1 MKSPSTPQRLCKS
14 ALSVPSAPRQRLRAS
29 HGASA
34 LSRTGTVALLATASA
49 LLLLLVGGCNDEE
62 PTVAVTGLVV
72 DGPLQGATVC
82 YDLNDN
88 GSCDAGE
95 PSAVTDAD
103 GIYAFDI
110 AESAAGL
117 HGVVAQV
124 PATAIDKDTHAAVG
138 AAFTLRTVP
147 SGAAGAQ
154 AVFVSPVTTLVA
166 DIARDTGR
174 TAAEAAAQVQATL
187 SLQALPLAPNIPA
200 AGSADLLLAGRAL
213 GVLTIQTVQLASANG
228 VPVAQV
234 AALVREATA
243 SQLPVLAATLAGS
256 TASGAAARAQE
267 AAAAALDAMNLSAAT
282 VRAVAQQLTLPAG
295 AGDAPGPFVS
305 LRRFAYTD
313 ANTYSYTVFAG
324 DSSVTD
330 SNGRFKAS
338 EVRQSRSAGT
348 VQPFNRNQVY
358 WTGAEWKNCERQWEV
373 SHTKAGTAT
382 TPQLSTYCGASNSET
397 RVVNEDISGQT
408 LRAVVTRFRA
418 HPFADSI
425 GASTDAVT
433 GLPVNWGPSPSLLPE
448 TATFPAGSK
457 MSSRTQRADIGG
469 VDRIELTSKSSVR
482 WSDGVY
488 RQATSLEQYGGMPGN
503 LVDATMV
510 PGNANTVFVN
520 DMALADQP
528 DTTLEAFKRVR
539 AGLDVAGLRIRFY
552 KCDVRRSDQAALN
565 CATVSDGTLAIG
577 TQGGLRLM
585 RVATGYPAELIA
597 RLSQQRYWVEYSG
610 AVFRGLSDLERT
622 RYDQRLNATA
632 WTALRTA
639 LNIPEHA
646 APVAPVTS
654 GPFDTLR
661 AFGFTNAAN
670 YSLRSFAGNSSVLDA
685 TASYS
690 ADEVRLTM
698 SAGVAQPFVR
708 NRLYWTGTE
717 WHDCPSDGMNVITV
731 ASAPP
736 NRAVYCKGY
745 VDERVGSTTLTIG
758 GRLMSDVV
766 NDIRA
771 YGSTDSGDAYNDW
784 GPTPSAQPQLAN
796 TRFPEGATMEY
807 RGNQPTATP
816 WSIATAATDQVRVAP
831 SATSSAAFN
840 TWPFTASLD
849 NMIALYPGSLIGTT
863 LNGNTALF
871 VHRYTATPSS
881 ALYTNQVEIRVAFDA
896 NGNRARFTQNNRL
909 ASAGNTTNYVALL
922 DTTYTIET
930 VGGVRLLKFAAMP
943 AGFEDNYRFTRQF
956 AERNGGVWYAFRD
969 TVQGTPIWTIRLNK
983 TAADALKQALG
994 I

>member
-1 MKSPSTPQRLCKS
+1 MKLLSTHQRLW
-14 ALSVPSAPRQRLRAS
+14 ASAPRRRVSAPY
-29 HGASA
+29 GASA
-34 LSRTGTVALLATASA
+34 LSLTGTVALLAAASA
-49 LLLLLVGGCNDEE
+49 LLLLGGCNDEE

-82 YDLNDN
+82 YDLNAN

-95 PSAVTDAD
+95 PSATTDAD
-103 GIYAFDI
+103 GKYAFDI
-110 AESAAGL
+110 LESVAGL

-124 PATAIDKDTHAAVG
+124 PATAIDKDTNAAVG

-166 DIARDTGR
+166 DIASDTGR
-174 TAAEAAAQVQATL
+174 TAAEAAAQVQAAL
-187 SLQALPLAPNIPA
+187 SLQALPLAPSIPA

-213 GVLTIQTVQLASANG
+213 GALTIQTVQLASANG
-228 VPVAQV
+228 VPAAQV
-234 AALVREATA
+234 AALVREATT

-256 TASGAAARAQE
+256 TASSAAARAQQ

-295 AGDAPGPFVS
+295 TGDAPGPFVS

-313 ANTYSYTVFAG
+313 ANTYSYTVFVG

-338 EVRQSRSAGT
+338 EVRQSLSAGT
-348 VQPFNRNQVY
+348 ALPFNRNQVY
-358 WTGAEWKNCERQWEV
+358 WTGTEWKICERQWEV
-373 SHTKAGTAT
+373 SYSKSGTAT
-382 TPQLSTYCGASNSET
+382 TPPVSTYCGASNSET
-397 RVVNEDISGQT
+397 RIVNEDIAGQT

-433 GLPVNWGPSPSLLPE
+433 GLPVNWGPNPTLLPE

-469 VDRIELTSKSSVR
+469 VDRIELTTKSSVR
-482 WSDGVY
+482 WPDGVY
-488 RQATSLEQYGGMPGN
+488 RQATSLEQYSGMPGN
-503 LVDATMV
+503 LVDATVV

-520 DMALADQP
+520 DLPLADQP

-565 CATVSDGTLAIG
+565 CATVGDGTLAIG

-585 RVATGYPAELIA
+585 RVATGYPAELA
-597 RLSQQRYWVEYSG
+597 TRLSQQRYWVEYSG
-610 AVFRGLSDLERT
+610 AVFRGQRDLERT

-639 LNIPEHA
+639 LNIPAHT

-654 GPFDTLR
+654 GPFETLR
-661 AFGFTNAAN
+661 AFDFTNAAN
-670 YSLRSFAGNSSVLDA
+670 YRLRMFVGDSSLLDA
-685 TASYS
+685 AGAYTAN
-690 ADEVRLTM
+690 ETRTIF
-698 SAGVAQPFVR
+698 SAGVAQPYVR
-708 NRLYWTGTE
+708 NRSYWTGTD
-717 WHDCPSDGMNVITV
+717 WYDCPSDGANIITV
-731 ASAPP
+731 ASAAP
-736 NRAVYCKGY
+736 NRAAYCKGY
-745 VDERVGSTTLTIG
+745 LDERVGNTTLTIG

-771 YGSTDSGDAYNDW
+771 YGSTDNGDAYNDW
-784 GPTPSAQPQLAN
+784 GPTPSAHPQLAN
-796 TRFPEGATMEY
+796 TRFPEGATMDY
-807 RGNQPTATP
+807 RGSQPTVTP

-840 TWPFTASLD
+840 TWPFAASLD
-849 NMIALYPGSLIGTT
+849 NLIALYPGSLIGTT

-871 VHRYTATPSS
+871 VHRYTATPTS

-896 NGNRARFTQNNRL
+896 NGNKARYTQNNR
-909 ASAGNTTNYVALL
+909 AVSTGFTTNYVTLL

-956 AERNGGVWYAFRD
+956 AERNGGVWYAFKD
-969 TVQGTPIWTIRLNK
+969 TVSATPIWTIRLNK
-983 TAADALKQALG
+983 SATDALKQALG